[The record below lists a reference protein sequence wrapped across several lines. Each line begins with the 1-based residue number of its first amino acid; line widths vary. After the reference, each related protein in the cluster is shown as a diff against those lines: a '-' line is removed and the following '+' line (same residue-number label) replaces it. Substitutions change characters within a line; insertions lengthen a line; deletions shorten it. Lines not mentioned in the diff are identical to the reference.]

1 MKPDVGGKEN
11 RKFTKIELKKCED
24 IQPLTNTFPTCVRS
38 DSARMTEK
46 WLY

>member
-11 RKFTKIELKKCED
+11 RKFTKIELKKFQD
-24 IQPLTNTFPTCVRS
+24 MQPITDTFLTYVRS
-38 DSARMTEK
+38 DSAWMIGK